1 MRYVTI
7 SKALHIVVYNY
18 TIIIN
23 SFKLMTNTILL
34 KGSCIYKEKSVKP
47 KTLGPQWLLRF
58 FFLKELYVVWKE
70 NNELYLS
77 TTYLNQPI
85 LKTIPEIK
93 VSHIRN
99 KQYNNLNAYLI
110 LHNSSSLYVERW
122 NKYPNSNILFSF
134 NKQFL

>member
-1 MRYVTI
+1 MHLQRKICKAQNIRATMITTI
-7 SKALHIVVYNY
+7 
-18 TIIIN
+18 
-23 SFKLMTNTILL
+23 
-34 KGSCIYKEKSVKP
+34 
-47 KTLGPQWLLRF
+47 F
-58 FFLKELYVVWKE
+58 FFKKELYVVWKE

-110 LHNSSSLYVERW
+110 LHNSSSLYVER
-122 NKYPNSNILFSF
+122 
-134 NKQFL
+134 